1 MSVITF
7 SFYKKRFKT
16 MIYTVKPL
24 LEFSYQTNLKKLM
37 KDVGFKSVKALAVQT
52 EIGVTT
58 LHNFSIGKAN
68 LPIEK
73 LCKLL
78 FALDCT
84 FDELVE
90 YTIIDNSDDS
100 DLYEASFDEE
110 SQAIVI
116 NDAETKQAFQDFL
129 KQRRQQKAS

>member
-1 MSVITF
+1 M
-7 SFYKKRFKT
+7 R
-16 MIYTVKPL
+16 
-24 LEFSYQTNLKKLM
+24 E
-37 KDVGFKSVKALAVQT
+37 VGFKSVKALSVQT

-78 FALDCT
+78 FALNCT
-84 FDELVE
+84 FDELIE

-100 DLYEASFDEE
+100 DLYEASLEEE
-110 SQAIVI
+110 SSAIII
-116 NDAETKQAFQDFL
+116 NDAETKRAFQEFL
-129 KQRRQQKAS
+129 AYRKQQKAS

>member
-1 MSVITF
+1 MQNNTN
-7 SFYKKRFKT
+7 
-16 MIYTVKPL
+16 KPL

-37 KDVGFKSVKALAVQT
+37 REVGFKSVKALSVQT

-78 FALDCT
+78 FALNCT
-84 FDELVE
+84 FDELIE

-100 DLYEASFDEE
+100 DLYEASLEEE

-116 NDAETKQAFQDFL
+116 NDAETKRAFQEFL
-129 KQRRQQKAS
+129 AYRKQQKAS